1 MGNLQNSVKE
11 MWLAKIEMAW
21 DDLLLVIIADSSLE
35 EIENFRKRLSALPRY
50 TREEAF
56 ALRYQKLLIK
66 EETQEEIVS
75 LLELPEGLIE
85 KGSKLWK
92 ITI

>member
-1 MGNLQNSVKE
+1 VIFVGDTKTPSRDSD
-11 MWLAKIEMAW
+11 LA
-21 DDLLLVIIADSSLE
+21 LSL
-35 EIENFRKRLSALPRY
+35 ALFA
-50 TREEAF
+50 REEAF

-66 EETQEEIVS
+66 EETQEEAVS